1 MQLENISELL
11 REDIM
16 PSMRFFLSRA
26 GQFGSLGKMTP
37 ELRSAA
43 HRMYRE
49 GLALSQPSVTAAM
62 VPAEELPGYLIPEPL
77 TAAVR
82 ISLFCA
88 TLGERLDEAI
98 DSLFQRDKPL
108 DGSLLDAWG
117 SEAVEQLAQN
127 IDVRLRARYGVG
139 SMRFSPG
146 YGNFSVLYNGELLPL
161 LLNLGSAVPIS
172 VSKETGIL
180 SPRKSVL
187 CMIGWGV
194 SGTKDKNI
202 SL

>member
-1 MQLENISELL
+1 MQPEHISVLL

-26 GQFGSLGKMTP
+26 GQFSPLSKMTE
-37 ELRSAA
+37 ELRAKA
-43 HRMYRE
+43 HRIYRE
-49 GLALSQPSVTAAM
+49 GLALSEPSVAA
-62 VPAEELPGYLIPEPL
+62 VLICAEELAEQLIPDPL
-77 TAAVR
+77 KKASHL
-82 ISLFCA
+82 SLFCA

-146 YGNFSVLYNGELLPL
+146 YGNFSVLYNAELLPL
-161 LLNLGSAVPIS
+161 LLHSDSAVS
-172 VSKETGIL
+172 VSVSDETGIL

-187 CMIGWGV
+187 CMIGWGEFY
-194 SGTKDKNI
+194 SAD
-202 SL
+202 

>member
-1 MQLENISELL
+1 MQPEIISELL

-26 GQFGSLGKMTP
+26 GQFSPLCKMTQ
-37 ELRSAA
+37 ELRTTA
-43 HRMYRE
+43 HRIYRE
-49 GLALSQPSVTAAM
+49 GLALSEPSVAA
-62 VPAEELPGYLIPEPL
+62 VLIRAEELAEQLIPDPL
-77 TAAVR
+77 KKASHL
-82 ISLFCA
+82 SLFCA

-127 IDVRLRARYGVG
+127 IDVRLRARYGMG

-146 YGNFSVLYNGELLPL
+146 YGSFSVLYNAELLPL
-161 LLNLGSAVPIS
+161 LLHSDSAVS
-172 VSKETGIL
+172 VSVSDETGIL

-187 CMIGWGV
+187 CMIGWGEFY
-194 SGTKDKNI
+194 SAD
-202 SL
+202 